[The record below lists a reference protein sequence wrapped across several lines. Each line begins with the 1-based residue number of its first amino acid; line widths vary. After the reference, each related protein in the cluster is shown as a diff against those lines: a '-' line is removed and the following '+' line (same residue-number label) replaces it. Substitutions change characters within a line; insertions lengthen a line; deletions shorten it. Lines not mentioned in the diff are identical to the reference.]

1 MIEVN
6 IFCFV
11 WKSSGPI
18 LPAERERSSGPIL
31 PAERERERER
41 GREGGKERERER
53 ERWKR
58 GEGKDR
64 VGEEIKGEDT
74 NMTSL

>member
-1 MIEVN
+1 MTEVN

-11 WKSSGPI
+11 WKSSG
-18 LPAERERSSGPIL
+18 LPAERESER
-31 PAERERERER
+31 EREKQREREREGGR
-41 GREGGKERERER
+41 DERREGKR

-64 VGEEIKGEDT
+64 VGEEIKGDNT